1 MGAPKL
7 ATPCDEVV
15 ARYVKKYRFSNLVFA
30 MLDKFLA
37 TLPIG
42 QKKALSPAVLPRKI
56 LLSNAGHL
64 GDVIIST
71 GLLPVLHSYFPG
83 VEIGILC
90 GSWASPIVS
99 QHPLIAHIHFL
110 DHWYLQR
117 KNGSIWKKFSQYH
130 FEDKKNVI
138 SEISMLEYDV
148 AIDVR
153 SWFPNLIPI
162 LWQSNI
168 PIRIAYNRVGF
179 GPLLTHSM
187 SYKYGRRHELE
198 YQFDLLKI
206 LGVESSA
213 LGMAKPSLPPVA
225 EAAAYEAHL
234 LVGSLKRY
242 RVLHVASSTPSRDW
256 PISQWQLL
264 AKNLIARNITPVLT
278 GQGSRD
284 ALLISEIVRAAPN
297 SIVACDILSWAGLV
311 ALVEGSEMI
320 YSVET
325 SIGHMAAA
333 LGKPVVSI
341 YGGMADPFHWKP
353 YGDQV
358 VMVTNPLRCSP
369 CFKKYGCDTR
379 ECLNQLSVSK
389 VIEADHK
396 LSMQVIR

>member
-1 MGAPKL
+1 MSAPKL
-7 ATPCDEVV
+7 GTPCDEVV
-15 ARYVKKYRFSNLVFA
+15 ARFVKRYRLSNLAFG

-37 TLPIG
+37 TLPIR
-42 QKKALSPAVLPRKI
+42 KDNTLLSPVFPRKI

-83 VEIGILC
+83 VEIGFLC

-99 QHPLIAHIHFL
+99 HHPLIAHTHFL

-117 KNGSIWKKFSQYH
+117 KNGAISKKILQYYL
-130 FEDKKNVI
+130 EDKKKVI
-138 SEISMLEYDV
+138 REISMLEYDV

-168 PIRIAYNRVGF
+168 PIRIGYNRVGF
-179 GPLLTHSM
+179 GPLLTHSID
-187 SYKYGRRHELE
+187 YGYNRRHELE
-198 YQFDLLKI
+198 HQFELLRI

-213 LGMAKPSLPPVA
+213 LQMAKPILPPVSE
-225 EAAAYEAHL
+225 EAAHEAHL
-234 LVGSLKRY
+234 LVSSLKRY

-256 PISQWQLL
+256 PISEWQLL
-264 AKNLIARNITPVLT
+264 AKNLIARNITPVFT
-278 GQGSRD
+278 GRGPRD
-284 ALLISEIVRAAPN
+284 ALLISEIVKAAPS
-297 SIVACDILSWAGLV
+297 SINACNLLSWDGLV
-311 ALVEGSEMI
+311 ALVERSEMI

-333 LGKPVVSI
+333 LGRPVVSI
-341 YGGMADPFHWKP
+341 YGGMADPLHWKP
-353 YGDQV
+353 YGDRV
-358 VMVTNPLRCSP
+358 VMVTNLLSCTP

-379 ECLNQLSVSK
+379 ECLNQLSVRQ
-389 VIEADHK
+389 VIEADRN
-396 LSMQVIR
+396 LSL